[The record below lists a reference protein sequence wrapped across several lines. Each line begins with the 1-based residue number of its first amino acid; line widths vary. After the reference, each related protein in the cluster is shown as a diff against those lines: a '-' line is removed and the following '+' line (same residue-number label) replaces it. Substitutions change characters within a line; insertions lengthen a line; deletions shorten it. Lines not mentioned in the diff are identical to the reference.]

1 MNTCQGM
8 SLLEL
13 MLVISITMIL
23 MTLGVPSLLDSKQQL
38 HIKQA
43 AQVSYF
49 FMQHARANAIA
60 SSEDVYVSIRNG
72 QSWCI
77 GMNMSQRC
85 DCLIDNDCS
94 VSGVPTRINNSDYAS
109 VALLQFSFGQN
120 SSAVFDGERGMAMGN
135 SGSVT
140 FGDSHDKIK
149 LIVSN
154 MGRVRLC
161 VLEGNI
167 LAHPSC

>member
-1 MNTCQGM
+1 MNTCHGM

-43 AQVSYF
+43 TQASYF
-49 FMQHARANAIA
+49 FMQHARASAIA
-60 SSEDVYVSIRNG
+60 SSEDVFVSIHPG
-72 QSWCI
+72 QSWCL
-77 GMNMSQRC
+77 GMNVSQWC
-85 DCLIDNDCS
+85 DCQIDDDCS
-94 VSGVPTRINNSDYAS
+94 VHGVQARIAHSDYAS
-109 VALLQFSFGQN
+109 VSLLQVRFGQN
-120 SSAVFDGERGMAMGN
+120 NSAVFDGERGMAMGN

-140 FGDSHDKIK
+140 FGDANDQLK
-149 LIVSN
+149 LILSN
-154 MGRVRLC
+154 MGRVRMC

-167 LAHPSC
+167 LAHPAC